1 MYVPD
6 SLTKRPDWAID
17 QKNEWG
23 PNNMSYLRNT
33 VVAGTLA
40 AVVGFSTGVVA
51 DEADVA
57 FQKGLIP
64 LLDATLKSGQAG
76 GMENINW
83 PDLVFGVGLLELGTR
98 VSWAAVGGILAM
110 VGFWG
115 LRRRVGAL
123 ESRAAPPVTV
133 NVNPSIRIT
142 VDGKDV
148 ERPPV
153 VDTQMGGIVATVDDK
168 NHISEPYTVPI
179 IRDGN
184 VRTQMHL
191 ARWLQMVYWCRSR
204 R

>member
-1 MYVPD
+1 
-6 SLTKRPDWAID
+6 
-17 QKNEWG
+17 
-23 PNNMSYLRNT
+23 
-33 VVAGTLA
+33 
-40 AVVGFSTGVVA
+40 
-51 DEADVA
+51 
-57 FQKGLIP
+57 
-64 LLDATLKSGQAG
+64 
-76 GMENINW
+76 MENINW
-83 PDLVFGVGLLELGTR
+83 PDLVFGVGLLEIGTR

-168 NHISEPYTVPI
+168 NLHFGTRYGRLTIS
-179 IRDGN
+179 RDGN
-184 VRTQMHL
+184 VRTQMDL
-191 ARWLQMVYWCRSR
+191 ARWLHGKGLLVPFSAMEATATVNKRAPRAHESDDR
-204 R
+204 

>member
-1 MYVPD
+1 MVD
-6 SLTKRPDWAID
+6 ASLWP
-17 QKNEWG
+17 
-23 PNNMSYLRNT
+23 
-33 VVAGTLA
+33 
-40 AVVGFSTGVVA
+40 
-51 DEADVA
+51 
-57 FQKGLIP
+57 
-64 LLDATLKSGQAG
+64 GQAG

-83 PDLVFGVGLLELGTR
+83 PDLVFGVGLLEIGTR

-168 NHISEPYTVPI
+168 NLHFGTRYGRLTIS
-179 IRDGN
+179 RDGN
-184 VRTQMHL
+184 VRTQMDL
-191 ARWLQMVYWCRSR
+191 ARWLHGKGLLVPFSAMEATATVNKRTPRADESDDR
-204 R
+204 